1 MYSITLIPG
10 DGIGPEI
17 MEAAVQVLEAT
28 GVSFKWE
35 KCLAGMAAV
44 EAGLPPL
51 PEATLA
57 SISKTR
63 VAFKGPLTT
72 PVGEGY
78 RSVNVTL
85 RRHFRLYAN
94 VRPAKS
100 FEGPQTPFQNVDLV
114 IIRENTEGL
123 YSGIEHTIEVEGQ
136 VVAAESVAIITRAG
150 SENIIRYAF
159 EHARKNGRKR
169 VTLVHKANIL
179 KLTTGMFLTIGRD
192 LAREYPEVEFNECI
206 IDACAMRLVMNP
218 QQFDVIVTT
227 NLFGDILSDL
237 TAGLVGGLGITSG
250 ANIGRDGAVFEAVHG
265 SAPDIA
271 GKHIANPAALIMA
284 GVQMLEYLGENEAA
298 QRVERAVRAVIK
310 EGVCVT
316 PDLRAD
322 SKCSTMQMAQAI
334 IDRLERG

>member
-1 MYSITLIPG
+1 MYSVTLIPG

-17 MEAAVQVLEAT
+17 MDAAVKVLEAT

-35 KCLAGMAAV
+35 RCLAGMSAV

-51 PEATLA
+51 PEATIA
-57 SISKTR
+57 SISRTR
-63 VAFKGPLTT
+63 VAYKGPLTT
-72 PVGEGY
+72 PVGGGY

-100 FEGPQTPFQNVDLV
+100 FEGTRTPFHDVDLV

-123 YSGIEHTIEVEGQ
+123 YSGIEHTIDVEGQ
-136 VVAAESVAIITRAG
+136 VVAAESVAIITRVG
-150 SENIIRYAF
+150 SENVIRYAF
-159 EHARKNGRKR
+159 EYARKNGRRR

-179 KLTTGMFLTIGRD
+179 KTTTGMFLAIGRE
-192 LAREYPEVEFNECI
+192 LAREYPEIEFNDCI

-250 ANIGRDGAVFEAVHG
+250 ANIGHEEAVFEAVHG

-271 GKHIANPAALIMA
+271 GKHVANPAALIMA
-284 GVQMLEYLGENEAA
+284 GVQMLEYLGEGDTAR
-298 QRVERAVRAVIK
+298 QVERAVRAVVK
-310 EGVCVT
+310 EGEFVT

-322 SKCSTMQMAQAI
+322 SRCSTMQMAQAI
-334 IDRLERG
+334 IDHLE